1 MDKFEFGLYDGA
13 IYKKCSEA
21 VYTYVYACTVHTFI
35 NHIMG
40 NPEVANEIILFSSQ
54 LINLLSEKSC
64 RLIPQLVIDYNFIEV
79 LPKGWCFNIEQKKF
93 EKNPVDLKGTST

>member
-1 MDKFEFGLYDGA
+1 
-13 IYKKCSEA
+13 
-21 VYTYVYACTVHTFI
+21 
-35 NHIMG
+35 MG